1 MGASSKPSRRA
12 ASVRLTCPYCG
23 LPQDQV
29 LTPDRDPVL
38 LEPEMR
44 PLAHEVPAE
53 RRWIEL
59 SDGKVTVYGVCPP
72 EQTQRCRIE
81 HALACPRQ
89 QLPDLWPWLTALR
102 EENARKAQRQ
112 AESPTLPTGEEG
124 LPDTG

>member
-1 MGASSKPSRRA
+1 
-12 ASVRLTCPYCG
+12 
-23 LPQDQV
+23 
-29 LTPDRDPVL
+29 
-38 LEPEMR
+38 MR